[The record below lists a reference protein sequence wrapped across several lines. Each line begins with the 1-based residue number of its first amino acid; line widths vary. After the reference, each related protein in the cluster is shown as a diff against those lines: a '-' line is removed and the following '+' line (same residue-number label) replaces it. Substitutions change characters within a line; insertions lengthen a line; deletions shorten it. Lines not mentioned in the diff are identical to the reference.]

1 LCFLLPR
8 KDHHQPSATP
18 VGWQGA
24 DGGGRILLERGER
37 GWRGGPRP
45 PRWRLAVL
53 GRLGM
58 CLVLG
63 GLATIKGEEQMREEE
78 REVW

>member
-1 LCFLLPR
+1 M
-8 KDHHQPSATP
+8 
-18 VGWQGA
+18 
-24 DGGGRILLERGER
+24 
-37 GWRGGPRP
+37 
-45 PRWRLAVL
+45 WRLAVL

-63 GLATIKGEEQMREEE
+63 GLGTIKGEEQMREEE

>member
-1 LCFLLPR
+1 M
-8 KDHHQPSATP
+8 
-18 VGWQGA
+18 
-24 DGGGRILLERGER
+24 
-37 GWRGGPRP
+37 
-45 PRWRLAVL
+45 WRLAVL
-53 GRLGM
+53 GRLGI